1 MNKMRTSLQLIS
13 GKTTALQGQKVAIV
27 HDWLVVYAGAERV
40 LEQMLNVFPQADLF
54 AMVDFLPLNQRQFIG
69 DRPVATSFIQRLPF
83 ARKKYRQYLPLMPLA
98 VEQFDLSK
106 YDLVISSSAAV
117 AKGVITGPDQ
127 LHICMCYSPMR
138 YAWDLTHQYLRESN
152 LMSGPKSWLA
162 RWLLHKIRV
171 WDVRTSNGVD
181 EFIAISDFIA
191 RRIHK
196 IYRRN
201 STVIYPPVDV
211 DFYAPGTDREDYY
224 VTASRMVPY
233 KRIDLIVEVFAQMPN
248 RRLVVIGDGPE
259 FEKIKRKATANV
271 ELLGYQPHEALR
283 QHLQK
288 ARAFVFAAEEDFGI
302 APLEAMACGTPVI
315 ALGRGGVRETV
326 VDGQTGVLFNEQT
339 IESLASAVERFES
352 TARQFNPTEIRRH
365 VVQFSA
371 TRFRSE
377 FFNFVSDAMAR
388 HQSRL
393 EPKRK
398 KIRYKQHVKVKS
410 DVADTPH
417 TGAKTLVS

>member
-1 MNKMRTSLQLIS
+1 MRISLQL
-13 GKTTALQGQKVAIV
+13 KTGNVRSLQGQKVAIV

-54 AMVDFLPLNQRQFIG
+54 AIVDFLPLNQRQFIG
-69 DRPVATSFIQRLPF
+69 DRPVATSFIQRLPL
-83 ARKKYRQYLPLMPLA
+83 ARKYYRQYLPLMPLA
-98 VEQFDLSK
+98 VEQFDLSE
-106 YDLVISSSAAV
+106 YDLIISSSAAV

-138 YAWDLTHQYLRESN
+138 YAWDMTHQYLRESN
-152 LMSGPKSWLA
+152 LVSGAKSWLA
-162 RWLLHKIRV
+162 RWFLHKIRM

-196 IYRRN
+196 VYRRE
-201 STVIYPPVDV
+201 STVIYPSVDV
-211 DFYAPGTDREDYY
+211 DSYTPGTDREDYY

-233 KRIDLIVEVFAQMPN
+233 KRIDLIVEAFSKMPN

-259 FEKIKRKATANV
+259 FEKIKRKAAANV
-271 ELLGYQPHEALR
+271 ELLGYQPHEVLR
-283 QHLQK
+283 LHLQK

-326 VDGQTGVLFNEQT
+326 VDGLTGILFNEQST
-339 IESLASAVERFES
+339 ESLARAVERFES
-352 TARQFNPTEIRRH
+352 IAPQFRPTEIRRH
-365 VVQFSA
+365 TVQFSA

-398 KIRYKQHVKVKS
+398 NVRFGQYIQERN
-410 DVADTPH
+410 DVAETKDTVVD
-417 TGAKTLVS
+417 TLTS